1 MKRRDLAGSFAT
13 LDALLRETLERD
25 PAGRAACL
33 SRIDAEDPRL
43 ARRLRGMLAA
53 ADCEAGT
60 DPIAAALCAPLWTAL
75 ADDPAAGQRFGA
87 WRAMGTL
94 AHGGMA
100 RVLLA
105 ERVDGAYEQ
114 VAAIKCLWPGI
125 ASPQLVARFE
135 QERQIL
141 ARLDEPRIA
150 RLLDGGIRDD
160 GLPWLAL
167 EYVAGAPITTHCD
180 ALQCGLEER
189 LDLWSDVALAVAAAH
204 RQLVVHRDL
213 KPANVLVSREG
224 AVKLLDFGIAKLLDA
239 EGFPHAAPPTQWHG
253 QALTR
258 AWASPEQLRGEPVTT
273 ASDVYQ
279 LGLLLYEL
287 ACGFAPAAAA
297 TQAGGS
303 RDGLERPAPSQAM
316 RKGGAAAEAL
326 ARQRATSARRL
337 ARRLHGEFDA
347 IIAHALAPSPADR
360 YASADALREDVERW
374 RGGLPVRASR
384 IGATRRI
391 AKWLARH
398 RALAL
403 ATAVLLL
410 LGAAYAATTLQQ
422 ARAIARQAEVN
433 RGVRDYLVGWFQAAD
448 PGSDAGRD
456 PRASEMLAQGLARAR
471 RDLAPQP
478 ALEAEI
484 LGIIGEV
491 YMARGE
497 YAQAEPPLR
506 EALALHSALPAP
518 APRYRG
524 AAATSLGTLLHYT
537 GRYDEAEALLRSAL
551 RERLEA
557 LGPGALFTILT
568 RQQLADVLHSRGRYD
583 AAIAGFRQ
591 ALDAARLLRGERDPL
606 VATLQR
612 GLADVLRDNGA
623 PGPATALYA
632 RALASQVAAHGEL
645 HPNTVATRMQ
655 WGRLLL
661 DAGRYEEAARQ
672 IEPAFAA
679 YSRMWPASA
688 PSSVYWERL
697 VAELDEARG
706 DLAGA
711 GARLHRLVEAM
722 RGSLPPTHLIHGYL
736 ALDAGNLA
744 LAQGCAGE
752 AHTQFTRAA
761 GVFEAIQPRGHPRG
775 SEALLGLALA
785 ARLSG
790 DRAGATRALAEA
802 ERQAHR
808 LLPDGH
814 PFLAALA
821 AAKGQGR
828 VPQGLAGLRVQ
839 RALAAEA
846 AVARGL
852 PPSGASLP

>member
-1 MKRRDLAGSFAT
+1 L
-13 LDALLRETLERD
+13 
-25 PAGRAACL
+25 
-33 SRIDAEDPRL
+33 
-43 ARRLRGMLAA
+43 
-53 ADCEAGT
+53 
-60 DPIAAALCAPLWTAL
+60 
-75 ADDPAAGQRFGA
+75 
-87 WRAMGTL
+87 
-94 AHGGMA
+94 H
-100 RVLLA
+100 
-105 ERVDGAYEQ
+105 
-114 VAAIKCLWPGI
+114 
-125 ASPQLVARFE
+125 
-135 QERQIL
+135 
-141 ARLDEPRIA
+141 
-150 RLLDGGIRDD
+150 
-160 GLPWLAL
+160 
-167 EYVAGAPITTHCD
+167 
-180 ALQCGLEER
+180 
-189 LDLWSDVALAVAAAH
+189 
-204 RQLVVHRDL
+204 
-213 KPANVLVSREG
+213 
-224 AVKLLDFGIAKLLDA
+224 
-239 EGFPHAAPPTQWHG
+239 
-253 QALTR
+253 
-258 AWASPEQLRGEPVTT
+258 WA
-273 ASDVYQ
+273 
-279 LGLLLYEL
+279 
-287 ACGFAPAAAA
+287 F
-297 TQAGGS
+297 
-303 RDGLERPAPSQAM
+303 PAP
-316 RKGGAAAEAL
+316 
-326 ARQRATSARRL
+326 
-337 ARRLHGEFDA
+337 
-347 IIAHALAPSPADR
+347 
-360 YASADALREDVERW
+360 
-374 RGGLPVRASR
+374 
-384 IGATRRI
+384 
-391 AKWLARH
+391 
-398 RALAL
+398 
-403 ATAVLLL
+403 
-410 LGAAYAATTLQQ
+410 
-422 ARAIARQAEVN
+422 
-433 RGVRDYLVGWFQAAD
+433 
-448 PGSDAGRD
+448 GR
-456 PRASEMLAQGLARAR
+456 
-471 RDLAPQP
+471 
-478 ALEAEI
+478 
-484 LGIIGEV
+484 
-491 YMARGE
+491 
-497 YAQAEPPLR
+497 
-506 EALALHSALPAP
+506 
-518 APRYRG
+518 RYRG

-736 ALDAGNLA
+736 ALDAGTLA
-744 LAQGCAGE
+744 LAQGRAGE

-852 PPSGASLP
+852 PPGGASLP